1 MDGTRHNWIITKINE
16 IEICQKISS
25 NPIHEWQM
33 RMGYIGPQI
42 SKGAKIDC
50 LSLVYVPATCAAHN
64 SLLFFFLLRPFTV
77 LMKKT
82 RTIKQSIFLDVYVQ
96 VVNEN
101 LMVPKFKK
109 TPISF
114 QRMAWAQAKNE
125 SRSCL
130 GDIEKCNSLQCLS
143 NNYNRAKFYLQS
155 PRGMYHKTF
164 YSRNLRIFIKS

>member
-1 MDGTRHNWIITKINE
+1 MITKTNE
-16 IEICQKISS
+16 NEICQKISS
-25 NPIHEWQM
+25 NPIHERQM

-50 LSLVYVPATCAAHN
+50 LSFVYVPATSAAHN
-64 SLLFFFLLRPFTV
+64 SLLFFFWLRPFTV
-77 LMKKT
+77 LLKKT
-82 RTIKQSIFLDVYVQ
+82 RTVKQSIFLDVYVQ

-101 LMVPKFKK
+101 LMVPKLKK
-109 TPISF
+109 
-114 QRMAWAQAKNE
+114 K

-130 GDIEKCNSLQCLS
+130 GDIEKFNSLQCLS

-164 YSRNLRIFIKS
+164 YSRNLRIFIKISFLL